1 MVKNILALLGISV
14 VGVACF
20 AYGAISAAVA
30 FGKDDCCSRDT
41 LLGECANNLAEALYD
56 AESKPKGEL
65 S

>member
-1 MVKNILALLGISV
+1 MVKNILALIGIGV

-41 LLGECANNLAEALYD
+41 PLGECANTLAEALYNAD
-56 AESKPKGEL
+56 SKPKGEL